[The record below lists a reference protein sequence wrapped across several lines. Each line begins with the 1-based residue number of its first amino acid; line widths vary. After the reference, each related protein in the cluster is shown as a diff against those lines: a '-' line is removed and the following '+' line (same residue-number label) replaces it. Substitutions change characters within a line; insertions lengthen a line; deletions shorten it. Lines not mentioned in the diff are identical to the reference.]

1 MNYKKEELKKLEESV
16 NILHDKAAYINN
28 KIKKYNNISN
38 IDKEFIFKKNNLK
51 KTPMN
56 LEKKPITIEKLEIEI
71 LNLKKKQDT
80 LTFILYIISL
90 IFIFSLLAIYELKY
104 F

>member
-1 MNYKKEELKKLEESV
+1 MNYKKEELEKLEESI
-16 NILHDKAAYINN
+16 NMLHDKATHINN
-28 KIKKYNNISN
+28 KIKSYNNKSN
-38 IDKEFIFKKNNLK
+38 IDKEFIFKKSNLK
-51 KTPMN
+51 KTSVN
-56 LEKKPITIEKLEIEI
+56 LENKPITIEKLEIEI